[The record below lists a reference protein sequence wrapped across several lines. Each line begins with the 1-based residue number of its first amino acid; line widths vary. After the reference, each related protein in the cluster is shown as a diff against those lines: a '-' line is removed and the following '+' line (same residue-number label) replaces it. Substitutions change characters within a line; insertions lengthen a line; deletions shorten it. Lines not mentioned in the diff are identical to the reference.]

1 MKSSL
6 FFKCPRSHVSNAAI
20 ATISTLLPALVL
32 AVCTC
37 GFDDGRFTLVPITVN
52 GNMND
57 WAPVHADLDNNVC
70 DGPANSLADRD
81 APVQSTGRDLT
92 HFAYT
97 YDNTNVYLFT
107 ERFGSASNTQTFV
120 YYADVDF
127 DGLMETGETV
137 IGVTWQGSNRRIN
150 VYVFTYVSQAPGGD
164 PMVDTNGFGDGYTLP
179 GTFANVPS
187 GGNPTR
193 TGGWGS
199 ANGLQMEFYVTWAE
213 LGLAPNSPF
222 NFHVSS
228 SNASLGSSGFAAQ
241 VDDNLAGCGGGP
253 GTMAQTGVTF
263 TPDRTLTGIVGQA
276 VVGVHNLTNTG
287 NATDSFDFSESVSG
301 DLIPGV
307 TYYED
312 TDASGTLTPGDI
324 LLTDTDGDSF
334 PNTAL
339 LPPGASITVL
349 IVYNIPPGTAGGDSA
364 TVVSTASS
372 DLQPL
377 SRATV
382 TDTISAVAAPVLEV
396 TKDLVTVSDPVNL
409 TTNPKAIP
417 GAVIEYLVTVKN
429 SGDGV
434 VDADTFQISDR
445 IPDNSCLIVD
455 DIAGIG
461 SGPVL
466 FEDGTPSSN
475 LGYSFVSLASTTDDL
490 SFSNDNGLA
499 YSYMPT
505 ANADGCD
512 PAVTDFIINPTGEF
526 ASDTGSGQPSAAFSF
541 RVLVN

>member
-6 FFKCPRSHVSNAAI
+6 FLKSSGSHASKAAI
-20 ATISTLLPALVL
+20 ITIAALFPALVW

-37 GFDDGRFTLVPITVN
+37 GFGDGQFTLVSINTN

-81 APVQSTGRDLT
+81 APIQSTGRDLT
-92 HFAYT
+92 HFAFT
-97 YDNTNVYLFT
+97 YDSNNVYLFT

-127 DGLMETGETV
+127 DGLMETGEPV

-150 VYVFTYVSQAPGGD
+150 VYIFTYVAQAPGGD
-164 PMVDTNGFGDGYTLP
+164 PMVDANGFGDGYTLP

-187 GGNPTR
+187 TGNPTR
-193 TGGWGS
+193 TGTWGS

-213 LGLAPNSPF
+213 LGIAPNTPF

-228 SNASLGSSGFAAQ
+228 SNASLGSSSFAAQ

-253 GTMAQTGVTF
+253 GTMVQTGVTF
-263 TPDRTLTGIVGQA
+263 TPDRSWTGIIGQA
-276 VVGVHNLTNTG
+276 VVGVHNLTNNG
-287 NATDSFDFSESVSG
+287 NATDSFDFSESLSG
-301 DLIPGV
+301 NFTPGV

-312 TDASGTLTPGDI
+312 ADASGTLTPGDI

-334 PNTAL
+334 PNTAPL
-339 LPPGASITVL
+339 APGASITVL
-349 IVYNIPPGTAGGDSA
+349 IVYDVPLGTVGGDSA

-377 SRATV
+377 ANATV
-382 TDTISAVAAPVLEV
+382 TDTISAVAVPVLEV
-396 TKDLVTVSDPVNL
+396 TKDLATVSDPVNL
-409 TTNPKAIP
+409 TINPKAIP
-417 GAVIEYLVTVKN
+417 GAVVEYLVTVTN
-429 SGDGV
+429 SGDGA
-434 VDADTFQISDR
+434 ADTDTFEILDS

-455 DIAGIG
+455 DIAGVG

-475 LGYSFVSLASTTDDL
+475 LGYSFFSLASTTDDL
-490 SFSNDNGLA
+490 YFSNDGGLT
-499 YSYMPT
+499 YSYSPT

-512 PAVTDFIINPTGEF
+512 PGVTDLLVNPTGEF
-526 ASDTGSGQPSAAFSF
+526 AADTGSGQPSAVFSF
-541 RVLVN
+541 RVLVD

>member
-1 MKSSL
+1 MKSLL
-6 FFKCPRSHVSNAAI
+6 FLKSSGSHVSKAVIVTIAA
-20 ATISTLLPALVL
+20 LFPALVW
-32 AVCTC
+32 AVCAC
-37 GFDDGRFTLVPITVN
+37 GFGDGRFTLVSINVN

-81 APVQSTGRDLT
+81 APVQSTGRNLT

-97 YDNTNVYLFT
+97 YDSNNVYLFT
-107 ERFGSASNTQTFV
+107 ERFGSASNTQSFV

-127 DGLMETGETV
+127 DGLMETGEPV

-150 VYVFTYVSQAPGGD
+150 VYIFTYVPQAPGGD
-164 PMVDTNGFGDGYTLP
+164 PMVDANDFGDGYTLP

-187 GGNPTR
+187 SGNPTR
-193 TGGWGS
+193 TGRWGS
-199 ANGLQMEFYVTWAE
+199 ANGMQMEFYVTWAE
-213 LGLAPNSPF
+213 LGIAPNTPF

-228 SNASLGSSGFAAQ
+228 SNASLGSSSFAAQ

-253 GTMAQTGVTF
+253 GIMAQTGVTF
-263 TPDRTLTGIVGQA
+263 TPDRSLTGTVGQA
-276 VVGVHNLTNTG
+276 VVGVHKLTNIG
-287 NATDSFDFSESVSG
+287 NATESFDLSESISG
-301 DLIPGV
+301 DFTPGV

-334 PNTAL
+334 LNTAPL
-339 LPPGASITVL
+339 APGTSITVL
-349 IVYNIPPGTAGGDSA
+349 IVYDVPLGTVGGDSA

-377 SRATV
+377 SNATV
-382 TDTISAVAAPVLEV
+382 TDTISAVAVPVLEV
-396 TKDLVTVSDPVNL
+396 TKDLATVSDPVNL

-417 GAVIEYLVTVKN
+417 GAVVEYLVTVTN
-429 SGDGV
+429 SGDGA
-434 VDADTFQISDR
+434 VDTDTFEILDG
-445 IPDNSCLIVD
+445 IPDNSCLIVE
-455 DIAGIG
+455 DIAGVG

-475 LGYSFVSLASTTDDL
+475 LGYSFISLASTTDDL
-490 SFSNDNGLA
+490 SFSNDGGLT
-499 YSYMPT
+499 YSYTPT

-512 PAVTDFIINPTGEF
+512 PGVTDLVINPSGEF
-526 ASDTGSGQPSAAFSF
+526 AADTGSGEPSAAFSF
-541 RVLVN
+541 RVLVD